1 MKAKEFLFEEVLME
15 EIKLNKLSSKLGK
28 IIIQI
33 INSNTDN
40 SDRINTIIS
49 VLKRIRKEI
58 VQLEN
63 RYYEKK
69 ITGKQIEKHVSLYIK
84 AITKII
90 KELEDTEIKRKKN
103 IIKSLSGFIKELKK
117 IKRMVK

>member
-15 EIKLNKLSSKLGK
+15 EIKLNKLSSKLGE

-40 SDRINTIIS
+40 NDKINTIIS

-90 KELEDTEIKRKKN
+90 KELENTEIKRKKN
-103 IIKSLSGFIKELKK
+103 ITKSLSGFVKELKK